1 MQVVVILNPNAHV
14 IYISVG
20 CITFM
25 YSRISQKQEKVF
37 NLINTLLFLS
47 FNDSTFQKNLNVF
60 IDEGQLLRTLN

>member
-1 MQVVVILNPNAHV
+1 MQVVVILNLNTHV
-14 IYISVG
+14 IYVLVG

-25 YSRISQKQEKVF
+25 YSRISQKQEKIF

>member
-14 IYISVG
+14 IYILVG

-47 FNDSTFQKNLNVF
+47 FNDSTF
-60 IDEGQLLRTLN
+60 